1 MPPSILKWLRA
12 LADEGRLRLLLL
24 LQSEELNVAEMQ
36 EILNMGQSRISMQ
49 LKELRQAGLVEDRKT
64 GKSSFYRLHP
74 AAEGHPQLR
83 AMLAAAAAEMPE
95 ASGDQQ
101 ALELLLRKRQDRMR
115 LYFDELAGKFGRDYV
130 PGRSWK
136 ALAEALLKLLP
147 PQVVADLGAGEGTLA
162 QLLAQ
167 RARQVIAVD
176 NSEKMVAF
184 GRDLTQRHGL
194 ANLDY
199 RHGDLEDLPIA
210 DESVDLAIF
219 SQSLHHAPHP
229 ARAVAEAYRILRPG
243 GRVMLLDLVKHNFE
257 QARELYADLWLGFA
271 EVDLEQFL
279 KGAGFREVETSRVY
293 REEQPPHLETLLAL
307 GVKAEA

>member
-1 MPPSILKWLRA
+1 MGPSILKSLRA

-24 LQSEELNVAEMQ
+24 LETEELNVQEMQ

-49 LKELRQAGLVEDRKT
+49 LKELRQAALVEDRKT

-74 AAEGHPQLR
+74 AVASDPQLR
-83 AMLAAAAAEMPE
+83 ALLQAAKAEIPE
-95 ASGDQQ
+95 AAPDQR
-101 ALELLLRKRQDRMR
+101 ALELLLRKRQDHMR

-136 ALAEALLKLLP
+136 AVAEALLKLMP

-167 RARQVIAVD
+167 RAKLVIAVD

-184 GRDLTQRHGL
+184 GRELADRHGL
-194 ANLDY
+194 SNLDY
-199 RHGDLEDLPIA
+199 RHGDLEQLPID

-229 ARAVAEAYRILRPG
+229 ARAMAEAYRILRPG

-279 KGAGFREVETSRVY
+279 KGAGFQGVETSRVY

-307 GVKAEA
+307 GERPAG